1 MISPKKFSAA
11 FSLVVTLLIVGFT
24 WYLLFYA
31 KVFESSKIKEEKKNE
46 HLKLLMHVAVPNPQV
61 QEENIKVEPEPE
73 PIKEVEPEPVKEIEP
88 EPEVKPEPKVE
99 PKPIPPKKVIEK
111 PKVEPKLQPKPKP
124 KPIPKPKE
132 EVKEVK
138 DVKVN
143 NVVDSPKREEKATE
157 PPKETVDL
165 EKVKNNVLAKLL
177 KEANNLKSYPRRA
190 RRLGIE
196 GRCII
201 KVTINTLGEITSSNL
216 TQKCGHRFL
225 DEAAQKLSEDLREVK
240 LGAIEAPITVN
251 IPIVYHLTD

>member
-31 KVFESSKIKEEKKNE
+31 KVLESSKIKEEKKNE
-46 HLKLLMHVAVPNPQV
+46 PLKLLMHVAVPKPQV

-73 PIKEVEPEPVKEIEP
+73 VIKEP
-88 EPEVKPEPKVE
+88 EPEPEKKVESEPEVKSGPKVE
-99 PKPIPPKKVIEK
+99 PKPISPKKVIEK
-111 PKVEPKLQPKPKP
+111 TKVEPKPKP

-143 NVVDSPKREEKATE
+143 NVADTKAQEKAPET
-157 PPKETVDL
+157 PKETVDL

-201 KVTINTLGEITSSNL
+201 KVTINTLGEIISSNL

-240 LGAIEAPITVN
+240 LGAIKAPITVN